1 LTENRIFLIGLMGA
15 GKTTVGRALAQRSGL
30 RFVDS
35 DHEIEQ
41 EQGCSIAALFSRV
54 GEAGFRDIEARAID
68 ALTQRDGIVLATGG
82 GAVLRAENRK
92 ALRERGT
99 VVYLRASPDD
109 LAHRLRHDR
118 SRPLLQQG
126 DARAKLHEL
135 FRVRDPLY
143 RETAHFVIDTGRPSA
158 ALLANMVQMQL
169 ELAGVLPTSSSPS

>member
-1 LTENRIFLIGLMGA
+1 MGA
-15 GKTTVGRALAQRSGL
+15 GKTTVGRALAQRCGL
-30 RFVDS
+30 RFIDS

-41 EQGCSIAALFSRV
+41 QQGCSISALFARV
-54 GEAGFRDIEARAID
+54 GEAGFREIEARMID
-68 ALTQRDGIVLATGG
+68 RLTRLDHVVLATGG

-92 ALRERGT
+92 ALRSRGT

-118 SRPLLQQG
+118 SRTLLQQG
-126 DARAKLHEL
+126 DARARMHEL

-143 RETAHFVIDTGRPSA
+143 RETAHFVIDTGRPSP

-169 ELAGVLPTSSSPS
+169 ELAGVLPTTGEAS

>member
-1 LTENRIFLIGLMGA
+1 MTGIFLIGLMGA
-15 GKTTVGRALAQRSGL
+15 GKTTVGRTLAQRLGL
-30 RFVDS
+30 RFIDS
-35 DHEIEQ
+35 DQEIER
-41 EQGCSIAALFSRV
+41 EQGCTIAELFARL

-68 ALTQRDGIVLATGG
+68 ALTQREGVILATGG
-82 GAVLRAENRK
+82 GAVLRPENRK
-92 ALRERGT
+92 ALHERGT

-118 SRPLLQQG
+118 TRPLLQQG

-158 ALLANMVQMQL
+158 VLLANRVQMQL
-169 ELAGVLPTSSSPS
+169 ELAGVLPAAGGQG

>member
-1 LTENRIFLIGLMGA
+1 MAGIFLIGLMGA
-15 GKTTVGRALAQRSGL
+15 GKTTVGRTLAQRVGYQ
-30 RFVDS
+30 FIDS
-35 DHEIEQ
+35 DHEIER

-54 GEAGFRDIEARAID
+54 GEAGFREIEARVID

-82 GAVLRAENRK
+82 GAVLRAENRQ
-92 ALRERGT
+92 ALHARGT
-99 VVYLRASPDD
+99 VVYLRAGPDD

-158 ALLANMVQMQL
+158 ALLANRVQMQL
-169 ELAGVLPTSSSPS
+169 ELAGVLPTSSGMI

>member
-1 LTENRIFLIGLMGA
+1 MTSIFLVGLMGA
-15 GKTTVGRALAQRSGL
+15 GKTTVGRTLAQRVG
-30 RFVDS
+30 FQFIDS
-35 DHEIEQ
+35 DHEIER
-41 EQGCSIAALFSRV
+41 EQGCTVAALFSRV
-54 GEAGFRDIEARAID
+54 GEAGFRELEARMID
-68 ALTQRDGIVLATGG
+68 ALTQRDRMVLATGG

-92 ALRERGT
+92 ALHERGT

-143 RETAHFVIDTGRPSA
+143 RETAHFIIDTGRPSA
-158 ALLANMVQMQL
+158 VLLANMVQMQL
-169 ELAGVLPTSSSPS
+169 ELAGVLPHVGGAD

>member
-1 LTENRIFLIGLMGA
+1 MGA
-15 GKTTVGRALAQRSGL
+15 GKTTVGRTLAQRTGL
-30 RFVDS
+30 RFIDS
-35 DHEIEQ
+35 DHEIER
-41 EQGCSIAALFSRV
+41 ERGCSIAALFARV

-68 ALTQRDGIVLATGG
+68 ALTQRDGVILATGG

-126 DARAKLHEL
+126 DMRAKLHEL
-135 FRVRDPLY
+135 FRSRDPLY
-143 RETAHFVIDTGRPSA
+143 RETAHFIMETGRPSP

-169 ELAGVLPTSSSPS
+169 ELAGVLPPAGGQS